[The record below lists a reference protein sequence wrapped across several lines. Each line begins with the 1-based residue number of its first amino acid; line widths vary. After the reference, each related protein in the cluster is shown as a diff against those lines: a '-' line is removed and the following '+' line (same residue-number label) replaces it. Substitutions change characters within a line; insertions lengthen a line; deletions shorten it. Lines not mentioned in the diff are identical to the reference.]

1 MKRFDL
7 LLEEDVK
14 GYEGENG
21 ELIHEAPALYRLMT
35 RLLDDAA
42 LPASQSQLVIAAI
55 AYFIMP
61 RDVIPEEDLGPRGY
75 MDDIFLC
82 ALIASQ
88 VMKESGS
95 KDILVRNWDGHRPI
109 VALVGEILAKEQEL
123 IGDKKESILQYIGY
137 DQLHL
142 ASADF
147 ID

>member
-14 GYEGENG
+14 GYDGENS

-35 RLLDDAA
+35 RLLDDAS
-42 LPASQSQLVIAAI
+42 LPAGQSQLVIAAI

-61 RDVIPEEDLGPRGY
+61 ADVIPEEDLGPVGY

-82 ALIASQ
+82 ALVASQ
-88 VMKESGS
+88 AMKESGS
-95 KDILVRNWDGHRPI
+95 KDILVRNWDGHRPV
-109 VALVGEILAKEQEL
+109 VALIEEILAKEQKL

-137 DQLHL
+137 DQLHV

-147 ID
+147 TD

>member
-14 GYEGENG
+14 GYDGENS
-21 ELIHEAPALYRLMT
+21 ELIHEAPAFYRLMT

-42 LPASQSQLVIAAI
+42 LPAGQSPLVIAAI

-61 RDVIPEEDLGPRGY
+61 ADVIPEEDLGPRGY
-75 MDDIFLC
+75 LDDIFLC
-82 ALIASQ
+82 ALVASQ
-88 VMKESGS
+88 VMKEASS
-95 KDILVRNWDGHRPI
+95 ASILVRNWDGHRQVVPLI
-109 VALVGEILAKEQEL
+109 EEILAKEQEL
-123 IGDKKESILQYIGY
+123 IGDKKASILQYVGY
-137 DQLHL
+137 DQLHV